1 MLYGLIGLF
10 VVYGLAHVC
19 YRQLFQTLFESYLK
33 NDFSRKIQ
41 LRDLSK

>member
-1 MLYGLIGLF
+1 MLYGLIGLL

-19 YRQLFQTLFESYLK
+19 YRQLFRTLFESYLK